1 MSIRRGAAGFA
12 RSNRTTEILV
22 GEKTP
27 AEVRISSLEYRA
39 VYGKPIVGQW
49 AKNYELAQALFQA
62 LREWNVSL
70 ENISS
75 NLFPANF
82 GQIELNVQQF
92 LQGRYTF
99 RVGPGASSLSVWN
112 PDWTEISTIKK
123 VADASIKAV
132 RETLQ
137 IDLQSQ
143 DVALDMHLAPQG
155 RTRLE
160 LTSRFFP
167 PDLRQA
173 SDDFEGYGFLLHQ
186 KDRLWHMDVSAQ
198 FADALYIRLFRNF
211 DATASFDQI
220 ALTFQREEIEFLNYL
235 GLSIPGFP

>member
-1 MSIRRGAAGFA
+1 MRIRQGAGSFA
-12 RSNRTTEILV
+12 RSYTTTTTKILV

-27 AEVRISSLEYRA
+27 AEVRISSLQYRA

-49 AKNYELAQALFQA
+49 VKNYELAQALFEA

-99 RVGPGASSLSVWN
+99 RVGPDASSLSVWN
-112 PDWTEISTIKK
+112 PDWTELSTIKK

-143 DVALDMHLAPQG
+143 DVALDMHLVSRLLKICSNAQG
-155 RTRLE
+155 PPST
-160 LTSRFFP
+160 FP
-167 PDLRQA
+167 FRSA
-173 SDDFEGYGFLLHQ
+173 AFRGF
-186 KDRLWHMDVSAQ
+186 K
-198 FADALYIRLFRNF
+198 
-211 DATASFDQI
+211 
-220 ALTFQREEIEFLNYL
+220 ALTCAQDTCET
-235 GLSIPGFP
+235 